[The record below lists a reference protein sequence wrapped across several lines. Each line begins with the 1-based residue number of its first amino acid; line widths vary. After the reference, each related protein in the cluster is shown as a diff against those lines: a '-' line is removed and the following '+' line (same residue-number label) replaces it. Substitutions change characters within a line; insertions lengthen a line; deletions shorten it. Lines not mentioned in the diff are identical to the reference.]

1 MKVSINS
8 NLNFTMWVFALD
20 LVNYHDIHKKYDKI
34 EKQITLSIL
43 IEEVILFNQIWKGG
57 KMKIEYNHV
66 NNIQF
71 QNSLI
76 C

>member
-20 LVNYHDIHKKYDKI
+20 LANYYDIHKKYDKI

-57 KMKIEYNHV
+57 
-66 NNIQF
+66 
-71 QNSLI
+71 QNKN
-76 C
+76 